1 VTARRFTE
9 PRLLLAT
16 HNPGKVRE
24 FERLLA
30 PTGVAVDGIGDLAE
44 PEETGATFLDNAR
57 IKARAAV
64 AATGRPALA
73 DDSGLAV
80 RGLDGA
86 PGVESARW
94 AGPAK
99 DFAHAMQRVHDALE
113 RRFDGF
119 ARADRACA
127 FVAVLVLA
135 WPDGHEEMAE
145 GRLDGTIVWPPRGE
159 GGFGYDP
166 IVVPQ
171 NEDRTCAE
179 LSAEEKG
186 AISHRGRA
194 VRALIAKCWPRTGAD
209 AG

>member
-1 VTARRFTE
+1 MTARRYTE

-30 PTGVAVDGIGDLAE
+30 PTGVALDGLGALPA
-44 PEETGATFLDNAR
+44 PAETGATFLDNAR

-64 AATGRPALA
+64 AATGRAALA
-73 DDSGLAV
+73 DDSGLVV

-94 AGPAK
+94 AGPEQ
-99 DFAHAMQRVHDALE
+99 DFAHAVRRVHDALE

-119 ARADRACA
+119 AQADHACA

-135 WPDGHEEMAE
+135 WPDGHEEVAE
-145 GRLDGTIVWPPRGE
+145 GRLEGTIAWPPRGA

-166 IVVPQ
+166 IVVPAG
-171 NEDRTCAE
+171 DTRTCAE
-179 LSAEEKG
+179 LTPDEKG
-186 AISHRGRA
+186 AVSHRGRA
-194 VRALIAKCWPRTGAD
+194 ARALIARCWPEA
-209 AG
+209 AGG

>member
-1 VTARRFTE
+1 MNARRYRE
-9 PRLLLAT
+9 SRLLLAT
-16 HNPGKVRE
+16 HNPGKVKE

-30 PTGVAVDGIGDLAE
+30 PTGVALDGMGHLPA
-44 PEETGATFLDNAR
+44 PEETGATFLENAR

-73 DDSGLAV
+73 DDSGLAC

-94 AGPAK
+94 AGPEK
-99 DFAHAMQRVHDALE
+99 DFAHAMRRVHDALE

-119 ARADRACA
+119 ERADKACA

-135 WPDGHEEMAE
+135 WPDGHEEVAE
-145 GRLDGTIVWPPRGE
+145 GRLEGTLAWPPRGA
-159 GGFGYDP
+159 GGFGYDAM
-166 IVVPQ
+166 VVPAG
-171 NEDRTCAE
+171 ETRTCAQ
-179 LSAEEKG
+179 LSPDEKG

-194 VRALIAKCWPRTGAD
+194 VRALMARSWPNAE
-209 AG
+209 

>member
-1 VTARRFTE
+1 VTARRYTE

-30 PTGVAVDGIGDLAE
+30 PTGVALDGMDGLPE
-44 PEETGATFLDNAR
+44 PEETGTTFLDNAR
-57 IKARAAV
+57 LKAEAAV

-94 AGPAK
+94 AGPEK

-119 ARADRACA
+119 ARADHACA

-135 WPDGHEEMAE
+135 WPDGHAEVAE
-145 GRLDGTIVWPPRGE
+145 GRLEGSIAWPPRGD
-159 GGFGYDP
+159 GGFGYDAM
-166 IVVPQ
+166 VVPAG
-171 NEDRTCAE
+171 EHRTCAE
-179 LSAEEKG
+179 LSPEEKG

-194 VRALIAKCWPRTGAD
+194 VRALMARCWPDAVAD
-209 AG
+209 

>member
-1 VTARRFTE
+1 VTARHYTE
-9 PRLLLAT
+9 SRLLLAT
-16 HNPGKVRE
+16 HNPGKVAE

-30 PTGVAVDGIGDLAE
+30 PTGVALDGLGALPA
-44 PEETGATFLDNAR
+44 PAETGATFLDNAR

-94 AGPAK
+94 AGPK
-99 DFAHAMQRVHDALE
+99 QDFAHAMQRVHDALE

-119 ARADRACA
+119 AEADRACA
-127 FVAVLVLA
+127 FLAVLVLA
-135 WPDGHEEMAE
+135 WPDGHEEVAE
-145 GRLDGTIVWPPRGE
+145 GRLEGTIAWPPRGA
-159 GGFGYDP
+159 GGFGYDAM
-166 IVVPQ
+166 VVP
-171 NEDRTCAE
+171 EGDDRTCAE
-179 LSAEEKG
+179 LSPEEKG

-194 VRALIAKCWPRTGAD
+194 ARALIARCWPET
-209 AG
+209 AGG

>member
-1 VTARRFTE
+1 MTARRFTE

-24 FERLLA
+24 FAPLLA
-30 PTGVAVDGIGDLAE
+30 PTGVALDDMGALPA

-64 AATGRPALA
+64 AASGRPALA

-94 AGPAK
+94 AGPDG

-119 ARADRACA
+119 ERADLACA

-135 WPDGHEEMAE
+135 WPDGHEEVAE
-145 GRLDGTIVWPPRGE
+145 GRLDGAIAWPPRGE

-166 IVVPQ
+166 MVVPSG
-171 NEDRTCAE
+171 ETRTCAE
-179 LSAEEKG
+179 LTPEEKG

-194 VRALIAKCWPRTGAD
+194 ARALLARCWPDAQTG
-209 AG
+209 

>member
-1 VTARRFTE
+1 VTARRFAE

-30 PTGVAVDGIGDLAE
+30 PAGVALDGMGDLPE
-44 PEETGATFLDNAR
+44 PDETGTTFLDNAR
-57 IKARAAV
+57 IKAKAAV

-94 AGPAK
+94 AGPDG

-119 ARADRACA
+119 DKADRACA

-135 WPDGHEEMAE
+135 WPDGHEEVAE
-145 GRLDGTIVWPPRGE
+145 GRLDGTVAWPPRGA

-166 IVVPQ
+166 LVVPQ
-171 NEDRTCAE
+171 GDSRTCAE
-179 LSAEEKG
+179 LSREEKG

-194 VRALIAKCWPRTGAD
+194 VRALLARCWPDVVTD
-209 AG
+209 

>member
-1 VTARRFTE
+1 LNARRYRE
-9 PRLLLAT
+9 SRLLLAT
-16 HNPGKVRE
+16 HNPGKVKE

-30 PTGVAVDGIGDLAE
+30 PTGVALDGMGHLPA
-44 PEETGATFLDNAR
+44 PEETGQTFLENAR

-73 DDSGLAV
+73 DDSGLAC

-94 AGPAK
+94 AGPDQ
-99 DFAHAMQRVHDALE
+99 DFAHAMRRVHDALE

-119 ARADRACA
+119 ERADKACA

-135 WPDGHEEMAE
+135 WPDGHEEVAE
-145 GRLDGTIVWPPRGE
+145 GRLEGTLAWPPRGA
-159 GGFGYDP
+159 GGFGYDAM
-166 IVVPQ
+166 VVPAG
-171 NEDRTCAE
+171 ETRTCAQ
-179 LSAEEKG
+179 LSPYEKG

-194 VRALIAKCWPRTGAD
+194 VRALMARSWPD
-209 AG
+209 AE

>member
-1 VTARRFTE
+1 VTARRYAE

-24 FERLLA
+24 FERLLGPA
-30 PTGVAVDGIGDLAE
+30 GVALDGMGGLPE
-44 PEETGATFLDNAR
+44 PAETGTTFLDNAR
-57 IKARAAV
+57 LKAEAAV

-94 AGPAK
+94 AGPEK

-113 RRFDGF
+113 RRYDGF
-119 ARADRACA
+119 ARADHACA

-135 WPDGHEEMAE
+135 WPDGHEEVAE
-145 GRLDGTIVWPPRGE
+145 GRLEGSITWPPRGD

-166 IVVPQ
+166 MVVPAG
-171 NEDRTCAE
+171 EHRTCAE
-179 LSAEEKG
+179 LSPEEKG

-194 VRALIAKCWPRTGAD
+194 VRALMARCWPAAVAD
-209 AG
+209 

>member
-1 VTARRFTE
+1 VTARRFDA

-30 PTGVAVDGIGDLAE
+30 PTGVALDGMGALPE
-44 PEETGATFLDNAR
+44 PEETGTTFVENAR
-57 IKARAAV
+57 IKAQAAV

-94 AGPAK
+94 AGPDK

-119 ARADRACA
+119 AQADHACA

-135 WPDGHEEMAE
+135 WPDGHEEVAE
-145 GRLDGTIVWPPRGE
+145 GRLEGTIVWPPRGA

-166 IVVPQ
+166 LVLP
-171 NEDRTCAE
+171 EGETRTCAE
-179 LSAEEKG
+179 LSAAEKG
-186 AISHRGRA
+186 TISHRGRA
-194 VRALIAKCWPRTGAD
+194 VRALMARCWPDAVAD
-209 AG
+209 

>member
-1 VTARRFTE
+1 MSGRRFTD
-9 PRLLLAT
+9 PRLLVAT
-16 HNPGKVRE
+16 HNPGKLRE
-24 FERLLA
+24 FAGLLA
-30 PTGVAVDGIGDLAE
+30 PTGVALDGMGALPA
-44 PEETGATFLDNAR
+44 PEETGPSFLANAR
-57 IKARAAV
+57 IKAHAAV

-94 AGPAK
+94 AGAER
-99 DFAHAMQRVHDALE
+99 DFAHAMRRVHDALE

-135 WPDGHEEMAE
+135 WPDGHEEIAE
-145 GRLDGTIVWPPRGE
+145 GRLEGTITWPPRGE

-166 IVVPQ
+166 LVVPAG
-171 NEDRTCAE
+171 EDRTCAE
-179 LSAEEKG
+179 LSAAEKG

-194 VRALIAKCWPRTGAD
+194 ARALMARCWPDVAS
-209 AG
+209 A